1 MATDFPDPRVGGGA
15 VGARGGRRFAGV
27 FRTLSG
33 DREVFRGSFRADMG
47 VGAACADI
55 VRIVPKQ
62 LNSPESGD

>member
-1 MATDFPDPRVGGGA
+1 
-15 VGARGGRRFAGV
+15 V